1 MTLFQNKKRKND
13 DNTANRYSRI
23 VVAVGGNALQRRGEK
38 LSYENQLNAAMEAIP
53 SIKSISENHQLI
65 LTHGNGPQVGVL
77 ASERKNVTFDVLGA
91 ESQGQIGYVFS
102 QALGTVGKIAVPI
115 ITQVRVDCS
124 DGAFH
129 NPTKYVGAV
138 YDKTEAEY
146 LEKNNRWI
154 MKKDGEYWRRVVASP
169 SPLQIIQLNAIS
181 ALLESNDCKPPMK
194 MIPIVCG
201 GGGSPIKYDESGA
214 IKGVDAVIDKDYC
227 GALLANEIDA
237 DIFIILTDGG
247 GIYEN
252 FGKPDQREM
261 AEVTPEYLVNTKAG
275 KNFPGSMGPK
285 IQAVINFVQRSS
297 RDDVYAVI
305 GDLRDTEEILLLNA
319 GTIIKKNVDGGV
331 KWRSKK

>member
-13 DNTANRYSRI
+13 DNTSNRYSRI

-115 ITQVRVDCS
+115 ITQVRVDCLDS
-124 DGAFH
+124 AFH
-129 NPTKYVGAV
+129 NPTKYVGTV

-169 SPLQIIQLNAIS
+169 SPLQIIQLNAIY
-181 ALLESNDCKPPMK
+181 ALLESNDCKPPMR

-305 GDLRDTEEILLLNA
+305 GDLKDTEEILLLNA